1 MKTVSQGI
9 VNLLVQEAERQ
20 GFDAFAALQSQGV
33 PRSAFDDVEARIPLA
48 AADYVLER
56 VSGSDPTGF
65 ALSAIRNGALT
76 GRAYYH
82 YLTSNAANVGD
93 FLELTIRFGR
103 LIADGAVLRAQY
115 ETHSVLVDHVLV
127 EPASRPE
134 GALCVVRV
142 AWMAGFVFRAR
153 MFTSGAFVPD
163 SVCIAAPPPR
173 APHPLA
179 ELFGV
184 DPEFDARETS
194 VTFPRSMLALP
205 FPSADPTLRKVLA
218 LRAQAALDALPQL
231 TDVHG
236 NVKTAV
242 RAGLRGGDA
251 SLAAI
256 ARALSMAP
264 RTLQER
270 LHVAGISFRRIV
282 DESRMELALEYLERG
297 ELRVADIAHSL
308 GFESPSAFA
317 RWYRRSTGR
326 APATQ
331 RKQLH

>member
-9 VNLLVQEAERQ
+9 VSLMVQEAERR
-20 GFDAFAALQSQGV
+20 GFDGYATLQSQGV

-56 VSGSDPTGF
+56 AASNDPTDF

-82 YLTSNAANVGD
+82 YLTANAANVGD
-93 FLELTIRFGR
+93 FLELTLRFGR
-103 LIADGAVLRAQY
+103 LLADGAMLRAQY
-115 ETHSVLVDHVLV
+115 ETHSVLVDQVLV
-127 EPASRPE
+127 EPATRPE
-134 GALCVVRV
+134 AALCVVRV

-153 MFTSGAFVPD
+153 MFTGATFVPD
-163 SVCIAAPPPR
+163 SVSIAAPPPR
-173 APHPLA
+173 APHPLQQ
-179 ELFGV
+179 LFGV

-194 VTFPRSMLALP
+194 VTFPRAALALP
-205 FPSADPTLRKVLA
+205 FPSADPTLRSVLA
-218 LRAQAALDALPQL
+218 VRAQAALAALPQL

-236 NVKTAV
+236 NVKNAV
-242 RAGLRGGDA
+242 RAGLREGDA
-251 SLAAI
+251 SLPAV

-270 LHVAGISFRRIV
+270 LQDAGISFRRIV

-297 ELRVADIAHSL
+297 ELRVADIARSL

-331 RKQLH
+331 RRQLH